1 MHVHAHS
8 RLYRLLLRRWVL
20 ALLLM
25 GVSFVFF
32 GLASLNL
39 VHLLGAN
46 LEFLSRY
53 GVDAVR
59 EGALSQL
66 LGLVLSGYAAA
77 AFYILFKLCEKVLVE
92 RLSID
97 HNDHHKE

>member
-1 MHVHAHS
+1 MHAVAYS

-25 GVSFVFF
+25 GISFVLF

-39 VHLLGAN
+39 IHLLGAN
-46 LEFLSRY
+46 VEFLSAY
-53 GVDAVR
+53 GFDAVR
-59 EGALSQL
+59 EGALGQL
-66 LGLVLSGYAAA
+66 AGLVLSGYGAAA
-77 AFYILFKLCEKVLVE
+77 CYILFKLCEKVLVE

-97 HNDHHKE
+97 HNKE